1 MAVYDLTE
9 KVWNFRFGILGEG
22 VRQESHAS
30 YPRRTA
36 AFHFASPPSCTYS
49 LTYCLQ
55 PLTQN
60 GEIRHSN
67 TYGEV
72 NVFKSVAAHVYLHK
86 CIARF
91 VSDI

>member
-1 MAVYDLTE
+1 MAHFTFFLFMRTSSFVAKLPITKFDVVTYVGKRNGVYL
-9 KVWNFRFGILGEG
+9 V
-22 VRQESHAS
+22 VSHAS

-67 TYGEV
+67 AYWEV
-72 NVFKSVAAHVYLHK
+72 NVFKSV
-86 CIARF
+86 
-91 VSDI
+91 